1 MHAKLTGAG
10 GGGFAYV
17 LITPW
22 HTDAQ
27 IDQVKMDLE
36 SEGFVCW
43 ETKLAGDGVKYSRN
57 WWLYRNNLALGSYF
71 GLVVKIAYTVII
83 DPVTNFDVVLKF
95 DLPIRLDL
103 VFGPNLTALKVKFDL
118 IGGLIWFRG
127 QIWLCVKI
135 GQENK
140 FDLVV

>member
-1 MHAKLTGAG
+1 MPKISSSILESMDRVAKEAAETISKVSNQNNNNTTSSDKIIRHGHHQGLFQKLEGLIDVNQGLLAALGVSHPALEQIIHIAAKQKMHAKLTGAG
-10 GGGFAYV
+10 GGGFAYA

-57 WWLYRNNLALGSYF
+57 
-71 GLVVKIAYTVII
+71 
-83 DPVTNFDVVLKF
+83 
-95 DLPIRLDL
+95 
-103 VFGPNLTALKVKFDL
+103 
-118 IGGLIWFRG
+118 
-127 QIWLCVKI
+127 
-135 GQENK
+135 
-140 FDLVV
+140 

>member
-10 GGGFAYV
+10 GGGVAYA

-57 WWLYRNNLALGSYF
+57 
-71 GLVVKIAYTVII
+71 
-83 DPVTNFDVVLKF
+83 
-95 DLPIRLDL
+95 
-103 VFGPNLTALKVKFDL
+103 
-118 IGGLIWFRG
+118 
-127 QIWLCVKI
+127 
-135 GQENK
+135 
-140 FDLVV
+140 